1 MKMSFTDFLFYR
13 AAPQI
18 KSRPSEPLIF
28 QQTKKERGELDICNN
43 GRYRN
48 RTLVAWAAARS
59 YSEPVYRHDAM
70 HALIFPPEGH
80 ASIAGLIPE
89 ASGVEVHA
97 RTCTFLV
104 QRGAQPPITEWPSRA
119 WTPYSTLDGKGLL
132 SEVFIYNKTASGEKW
147 VLSTAYVPI
156 R

>member
-1 MKMSFTDFLFYR
+1 
-13 AAPQI
+13 
-18 KSRPSEPLIF
+18 
-28 QQTKKERGELDICNN
+28 
-43 GRYRN
+43 
-48 RTLVAWAAARS
+48 
-59 YSEPVYRHDAM
+59 M

-119 WTPYSTLDGKGLL
+119 WKPYSTLDGKGLL
-132 SEVFIYNKTASGEKW
+132 SEVFIYNRTASGEKW